1 VDGRGKPKAEM
12 PMHGETPAV
21 KAIALALHAIV
32 KVDAKVR
39 VDYLNA
45 VAVMI

>member
-1 VDGRGKPKAEM
+1 M
-12 PMHGETPAV
+12 PMHGETPAIKTV
-21 KAIALALHAIV
+21 ALALQVIS